1 MMRLP
6 SNLIS
11 IMLGKRKKS
20 TGLLRGAGC
29 VCVDLF
35 IFSGI
40 NPVPKDAA
48 SRPDES
54 PHLLVILCAACQHGL
69 YGRGCAP
76 VGRAQ

>member
-29 VCVDLF
+29 VCVWICLF
-35 IFSGI
+35 SQESIPFPKMLPLGPMRAPIFW
-40 NPVPKDAA
+40 
-48 SRPDES
+48 
-54 PHLLVILCAACQHGL
+54 
-69 YGRGCAP
+69 
-76 VGRAQ
+76 